1 MAVGERGIFPITF
14 PRQRLG
20 GFHSLLRCSHT
31 KGPTLLTNPVV
42 AVPPAPHMSACLPS
56 SVRFSKRRHA
66 RQREGSPRRHDRRLE
81 AKARG
86 PETDPRCQA
95 CGYNRGNRISKLWA
109 GNRSETGPFGVADA
123 SSPSFTR
130 SFNTRRVERSGSPVI
145 LDASPRSISPRTSVS
160 SSSRAASGFKPSR
173 CATTARSRCARWSSF
188 KQARHEHDL
197 IDRDTEEPHDDIDE
211 GSFRQ
216 IPPAVQISLPRCV
229 RQIHHLLVFVAALET
244 SGEAARNGPKTVR
257 RNIGAPGHCITDLM
271 LTTTAFGTAFGEQ
284 FLTCGSA
291 DFRAPCLIRVSV
303 GPPAS

>member
-1 MAVGERGIFPITF
+1 MAVLIQARGDDAFIHVGKITSILPTIKRALSGRAMAVGERGIFPITF

-56 SVRFSKRRHA
+56 SVRFSTRRHA
-66 RQREGSPRRHDRRLE
+66 RQREGSPRRHEKRLE

-130 SFNTRRVERSGSPVI
+130 SFNTRRV
-145 LDASPRSISPRTSVS
+145 
-160 SSSRAASGFKPSR
+160 
-173 CATTARSRCARWSSF
+173 
-188 KQARHEHDL
+188 
-197 IDRDTEEPHDDIDE
+197 
-211 GSFRQ
+211 
-216 IPPAVQISLPRCV
+216 
-229 RQIHHLLVFVAALET
+229 AAL
-244 SGEAARNGPKTVR
+244 GEPCNPRRLAAV
-257 RNIGAPGHCITDLM
+257 
-271 LTTTAFGTAFGEQ
+271 
-284 FLTCGSA
+284 
-291 DFRAPCLIRVSV
+291 DFAAHERLFE
-303 GPPAS
+303 